1 LAAVDLL
8 RQHFPDL
15 KIRVVNVV
23 DLMTLEPPSQ
33 HPHGIPDSEFD
44 SMFTTDKPVIFAYH
58 GYPWLIHRLC
68 YRRHGHDNFHVH
80 GYQEEGTTTTPFDMT
95 VMNGLDRFHL
105 ASAVADRVPKLQR
118 IGAHFQEFLRNKL
131 AEHKHYTRENGDDL
145 PEVKNWKWSY

>member
-1 LAAVDLL
+1 
-8 RQHFPDL
+8 
-15 KIRVVNVV
+15 
-23 DLMTLEPPSQ
+23 
-33 HPHGIPDSEFD
+33 
-44 SMFTTDKPVIFAYH
+44 MFTTDKPVIFAYH

-68 YRRHGHDNFHVH
+68 YRRRGHDNFHVH

-105 ASAVADRVPKLQR
+105 ASAVADWVPKLQR